1 MRAERDPMLVR
12 LRPLPKL
19 LRIAHLAALIRCE
32 GENSP
37 RGIELARLLRAES
50 TAIANKGGSA
60 G

>member
-12 LRPLPKL
+12 LRPLPKR
-19 LRIAHLAALIRCE
+19 LRIAHLSVLIRCA

-37 RGIELARLLRAES
+37 RGIKLARLLRAHS
-50 TAIANKGGSA
+50 ADIANKGGRA